1 MVIDQM
7 DEALAAAEESLRL
20 WNEVDDQIRIGAA
33 HIAVDHIAWNLGQGK
48 LAYQHALQGVEILE
62 RHGPT
67 IELGRALASAGAS
80 GLELADRR
88 QALAMLRR
96 SLGIAQLVGDAMRSP
111 TRSIPWA
118 ARSSPRVRS
127 TTVSWRSSER

>member
-1 MVIDQM
+1 
-7 DEALAAAEESLRL
+7 
-20 WNEVDDQIRIGAA
+20 
-33 HIAVDHIAWNLGQGK
+33 
-48 LAYQHALQGVEILE
+48 LQGVEILE

-96 SLGIAQLVGDAMRSP
+96 SLDIAQLVGDAMRSP